1 MEPNGYTDEV
11 ANAIFATLASGKMG
25 DALDG
30 ISAIGDALNAIAFD
44 SAEIMLNDAHT
55 SSGEELAKAAWAMV
69 EAFNSIAAA
78 IGNHAES
85 VDQIADA
92 IDQLAGTVG
101 KKQHCLGDTQ

>member
-1 MEPNGYTDEV
+1 MEPNGYTDEI

-44 SAEIMLNDAHT
+44 SAEIMLNDAYT
-55 SSGEELAKAAWAMV
+55 SSGEEIAKAAWKMV

-78 IGNHAES
+78 INNHADTMEH
-85 VDQIADA
+85 IAEEVNY
-92 IDQLAGTVG
+92 LACVTCKSG
-101 KKQHCLGDTQ
+101 GDS